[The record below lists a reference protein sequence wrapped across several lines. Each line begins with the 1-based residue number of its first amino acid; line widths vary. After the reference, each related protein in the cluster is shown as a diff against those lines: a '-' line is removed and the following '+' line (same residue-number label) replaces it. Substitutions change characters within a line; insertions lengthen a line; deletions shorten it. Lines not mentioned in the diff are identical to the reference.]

1 MFFYAASR
9 YMALFVV
16 SLVCYVETFSFSGL
30 LFHWFTL
37 SGHDCGLNTFI
48 VMTLILV
55 FIFAI
60 VALHPAVGLLKSKFG
75 FDDAFNY
82 KEEHDL
88 AVALKRKAL
97 CIEPDKNKQCNLAI
111 CLMQT
116 GRISEAKSLLERIQP
131 SSSDS
136 DKHGPDSYMK
146 SFKHACEM
154 LAGLKCQLMNGAIGT
169 KIQRSSA
176 SSITGILNS
185 PGSGE
190 AKKNCGLQVQKELTE
205 AEMHD
210 RAVDI
215 CKWVT
220 SSHSVGPHKGEKSM
234 VCPQHVLFDDVAP

>member
-1 MFFYAASR
+1 
-9 YMALFVV
+9 MALFVV

-30 LFHWFTL
+30 LVHWFTP

-48 VMTLILV
+48 IMTLILV

-60 VALHPAVGLLKSKFG
+60 VALHPA
-75 FDDAFNY
+75 
-82 KEEHDL
+82 
-88 AVALKRKAL
+88 
-97 CIEPDKNKQCNLAI
+97 
-111 CLMQT
+111 T

-136 DKHGPDSYMK
+136 DKRGLDLYMK
-146 SFKHACEM
+146 SFERACEM

-176 SSITGILNS
+176 SSIMGILNS

-215 CKWVT
+215 CKWVR
-220 SSHSVGPHKGEKSM
+220 SSHSVGPHKG
-234 VCPQHVLFDDVAP
+234 